1 MVSRRQ
7 FLATA
12 VGSGMVGLTGCM
24 GLLNSGE
31 NSYTYKIMV
40 LNAIET
46 PTAVSLTARTDAGNL
61 ILSEEYTLA
70 AQKGDSTNRFST
82 VPDQVS
88 VETDRGQSQ
97 EFRYDATNCP
107 GDNATISI
115 YFGDEIL
122 AAGTCGTITAL
133 SSD

>member
-1 MVSRRQ
+1 
-7 FLATA
+7 
-12 VGSGMVGLTGCM
+12 M

>member
-1 MVSRRQ
+1 MDSRRQ
-7 FLATA
+7 FLTTT
-12 VGSGMVGLTGCM
+12 VGSGLVGLTGCM
-24 GLLNSGE
+24 GLWNSGE

-46 PTAVSLTARTDAGNL
+46 PTAVSLTAKTDAGDL

-82 VPDQVS
+82 VPDQIT

-97 EFRYDATNCP
+97 EFRYDATDCP

-115 YFGDEIL
+115 YFGDQIL

-133 SSD
+133 STD